1 MSLVQGW
8 GALSYDTGEYPDV
21 LMEVELGV
29 VTNEVCSNSTGL
41 DINDNM
47 LCAGGVVGQ
56 DSCQGDS
63 GGPLTYKSG
72 NQHVL
77 IGEVS
82 FGEGCGNGEYDV
94 YGRISYF
101 RQWIEG
107 KMSSPEYC
115 GSGPDAD
122 A

>member
-1 MSLVQGW
+1 M
-8 GALSYDTGEYPDV
+8 
-21 LMEVELGV
+21 
-29 VTNEVCSNSTGL
+29 
-41 DINDNM
+41 
-47 LCAGGVVGQ
+47 GQ

-82 FGEGCGNGEYDV
+82 FGEECGNGEYDV